1 MGLRVT
7 TVRTTAERERL
18 FEFRYRIY
26 VEELRIPT
34 SQADHATR
42 RLMDPLDECSTS
54 YVLLDQE
61 QVAGELRVTWLADV
75 PDSTAIIDTFA
86 MQPAIEA
93 FGPEAI
99 CKTSRF
105 ILDPKW
111 RQGTAILL
119 LMKTVYEE
127 CWEQGA
133 RLNYGDCSPH
143 LLPFYEHLGFRRYMN
158 AFEDPNYGVKFP
170 ILMIADL
177 GFLRHAR
184 SPLARV
190 AERCGEDRAACAWF
204 ARTYPDRLVPP
215 TDAADGGLHQRPVCR
230 TDHVRRDR
238 ASQRELG
245 GASPSTNSTECLR

>member
-1 MGLRVT
+1 
-7 TVRTTAERERL
+7 
-18 FEFRYRIY
+18 
-26 VEELRIPT
+26 
-34 SQADHATR
+34 
-42 RLMDPLDECSTS
+42 MDPLDECSTS

-75 PDSTAIIDTFA
+75 PDSTEIIETYA

-111 RQGTAILL
+111 RQGTAIYL

-143 LLPFYEHLGFRRYMN
+143 LLFFYEHLGFRRYMN
-158 AFEDPNYGVKFP
+158 AFEDPNYGFKFP

-177 GFLRHAR
+177 GFFRHAR

-190 AERCGEDRAACAWF
+190 AERFGKDRAACAWF

-215 TDAADGGLHQRPVCR
+215 TVH
-230 TDHVRRDR
+230 RRAR
-238 ASQRELG
+238 A
-245 GASPSTNSTECLR
+245 